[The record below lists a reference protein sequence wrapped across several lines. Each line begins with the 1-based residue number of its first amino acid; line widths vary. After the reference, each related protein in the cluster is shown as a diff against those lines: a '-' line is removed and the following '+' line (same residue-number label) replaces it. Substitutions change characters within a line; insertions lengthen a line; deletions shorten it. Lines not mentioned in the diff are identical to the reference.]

1 PFDCR
6 IHMEKN
12 GDGKWVNAKNYV
24 RIGIG
29 QKVISNV
36 SQGGGISDVKPF
48 LEANFGEQAKK
59 VHLRINKLAESLPY
73 ALEKLRD
80 NKMMTMGMDIG
91 IDKDGSLYL
100 FEVNS
105 APITHPLRDVAVTLR
120 VDYYTYMLN
129 TKEQRNLLLTN
140 PLSLNEKLNSKER
153 EIEKLRGE
161 NEKLRKQ
168 YNNILAR
175 S

>member
-1 PFDCR
+1 
-6 IHMEKN
+6 
-12 GDGKWVNAKNYV
+12 
-24 RIGIG
+24 
-29 QKVISNV
+29 
-36 SQGGGISDVKPF
+36 
-48 LEANFGEQAKK
+48 
-59 VHLRINKLAESLPY
+59 
-73 ALEKLRD
+73 
-80 NKMMTMGMDIG
+80 
-91 IDKDGSLYL
+91 
-100 FEVNS
+100 
-105 APITHPLRDVAVTLR
+105 
-120 VDYYTYMLN
+120 MLN